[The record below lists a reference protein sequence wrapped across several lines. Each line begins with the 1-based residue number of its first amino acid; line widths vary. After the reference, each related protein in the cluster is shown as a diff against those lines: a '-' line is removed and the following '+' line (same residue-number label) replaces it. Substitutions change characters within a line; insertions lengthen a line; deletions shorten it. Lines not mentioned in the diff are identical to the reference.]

1 MWKTKLTKIYDI
13 LLFLLF
19 VGLFA
24 YCMLHPELYCK
35 TDKETG
41 ALTLRPFLLAAEIL
55 VFLAG
60 MVLLF
65 FRSRITLLLAKF
77 ARPLS
82 IAVMVRSR
90 IPYQKTICQ
99 EITGTLRIPRRLFF
113 IMSWLRQ

>member
-1 MWKTKLTKIYDI
+1 MWKTKLKKICDI

-19 VGLFA
+19 TALFA

-60 MVLLF
+60 TALLF
-65 FRSRITLLLAKF
+65 FRSRITQLLAKY
-77 ARPLS
+77 ARPAL
-82 IAVMVRSR
+82 RSWR
-90 IPYQKTICQ
+90 
-99 EITGTLRIPRRLFF
+99 LRPALRLRLP
-113 IMSWLRQ
+113 M